1 MGKSFIFIVLVLLF
15 GGATYFL
22 GKKNG
27 SNQLTSTV
35 VQNVNLV
42 QQIAELSALS
52 VTGTT
57 TAKISN
63 NEGSSGMWDKFKN
76 YLAENTLQ
84 VTLPYEAK
92 YGVKLQDK
100 KVTVDTKD
108 KTVTIQLPKCKLLSL
123 QLQLDKLE
131 MMNQTGLFAS
141 TTIKDLGIAQKQ
153 LYEQAQ
159 NTLTNNAGYIKQAE
173 LQITNILKNYYE
185 PLGYT
190 VVCIFEDI
198 SSTTKPKG

>member
-1 MGKSFIFIVLVLLF
+1 MSKSFLFIVLVLLF
-15 GGATYFL
+15 GAATYFL

-27 SNQLTSTV
+27 INQLTSSV
-35 VQNVNLV
+35 VQNVTLV

-57 TAKISN
+57 TAKLSN
-63 NEGSSGMWDKFKN
+63 NEGSSGMWNKFKN

-92 YGVKLQDK
+92 YGVQLKDK

-108 KTVTIQLPKCKLLSL
+108 KTVLIQLPKCKLLSL

-141 TTIKDLGIAQKQ
+141 TTIKDLSSAQKQ

-159 NTLTNNAGYIKQAE
+159 SSLTNNEGYVKQAE
-173 LQITNILKNYYE
+173 LQITNILKNYYD

-190 VVCIFEDI
+190 VQCIFTDN
-198 SSTTKPKG
+198 STTTKPKE

>member
-1 MGKSFIFIVLVLLF
+1 VSKSFIFIVLVLLF
-15 GGATYFL
+15 GAAAYFL

-27 SNQLTSTV
+27 NNQMTTTV

-52 VTGTT
+52 VQGTT
-57 TAKISN
+57 SAKITN
-63 NEGSSGMWDKFKN
+63 NEGSGGMWDKFKN

-92 YGVKLQDK
+92 YGVQLQDK

-108 KTVTIQLPKCKLLSL
+108 KTVIINLPKCKLLSL

-141 TTIKDLGIAQKQ
+141 TTIKDLSTAQKQ

-159 NTLTNNAGYIKQAE
+159 ASLTNNEGYLKQAE

-185 PLGYT
+185 PLGYQVQCVFT
-190 VVCIFEDI
+190 DT
-198 SSTTKPKG
+198 TTKPKG